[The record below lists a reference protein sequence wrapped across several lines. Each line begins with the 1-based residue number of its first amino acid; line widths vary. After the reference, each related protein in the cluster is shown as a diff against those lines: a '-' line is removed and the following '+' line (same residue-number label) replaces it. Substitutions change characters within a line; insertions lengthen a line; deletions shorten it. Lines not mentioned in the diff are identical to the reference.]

1 MEKKFDTLALGLPD
15 LQNFVNVYTAGI
27 GAFFTILVSIEVG
40 LRLAEWW
47 ETRASANPRPLFPK
61 NGLVNFQSFALI
73 LVTTSTFGGLVTIS
87 LGFIAY
93 NYSAWRVPL
102 TWWTVPLYFL
112 AGEFFHYFYH
122 RLMHEVRLFWGD
134 HSTHHSSTEFD
145 YFTNWRQHLLQFIPK
160 AITMPVLCLF
170 GLHPLLVTL
179 FGAGIVFQLF
189 CHTARFGTWGW
200 WDRIFMSPS
209 NHGIHHSRNP
219 VYMDRNYGGFTVIW
233 DRLLGS
239 HAAFAGERMVYGVT
253 HAPNSTNLIVVL
265 VNEYVYLWR
274 DFFGAPK
281 WKAKLQVLF
290 GRPGE
295 TFEAPVAVKQPVSLA
310 PANSNIPDA
319 IAIPAE

>member
-1 MEKKFDTLALGLPD
+1 MEKVIDTRALGLPD
-15 LQNFVNVYTAGI
+15 LQDFVNVYTAGI

-47 ETRASANPRPLFPK
+47 ETRGTVNPRPLFPK

-73 LVTTSTFGGLVTIS
+73 LVTTSTFGQAVTIG
-87 LGFIAY
+87 LGFVAY
-93 NYSAWRVPL
+93 SYSHWRIPL
-102 TWWTVPLYFL
+102 SWWTVPMYFL

-122 RLMHEVRLFWGD
+122 RLMHEIRLFWAD
-134 HSTHHSSTEFD
+134 HATHHSSTEFD

-160 AITMPVLCLF
+160 AITMPVLCLLGF
-170 GLHPLLVTL
+170 HPLLVTL

-200 WDRIFMSPS
+200 WDHIFMSPS

-239 HAAFAGERMVYGVT
+239 HAAFAGERMVYGIT

-265 VNEYVYLWR
+265 VSEYIYLWR
-274 DFFGAPK
+274 DFFAAPT
-281 WKAKLQVLF
+281 WAQKLNVLF

-295 TFEAPVAVKQPVSLA
+295 TFEAPLGAKHAVADRPSA
-310 PANSNIPDA
+310 AMPSP
-319 IAIPAE
+319 IAVAAE